1 MPTFSYVAA
10 EKGGGIRKG
19 SLQAASKA
27 EAVKAIQAQGL
38 MLMELKQELARMPA
52 PKPKV
57 TPPPP
62 PKPKPVAAAK
72 PPEPQVPLTRPG
84 WSLSERAIFLRQLA
98 SMFEA
103 GIHLH
108 RCLETLCGQVH
119 RPLAAQRLEVAV
131 AALGQGTRLSTAMR
145 GTGLFTPVQVGTVAV
160 GEESGKLG
168 QLLGDLA
175 ELEEREVN
183 LYRKLVSQLTYP
195 AVVLLCML
203 AALGVLGN
211 IMGRVLAS
219 LPAVAESN
227 TGLLGVVTGLMTNR
241 LTMLALLVL
250 PGLVLYGCFRA
261 WHSLEGR
268 EWLERRLLLVPKF
281 GDLLRR
287 LEAARCCRM
296 LGLLVASGLTIDRV
310 MQLVSVSTPSPVA
323 RQALLGARESLRN
336 GATLSQS
343 LAGSGFFSPEVVHL
357 TAAGEESGRLSTLLA
372 TVAEYSEMEVEHF
385 LVALTALVEPVL
397 MMVLGVAV
405 GVIILATFAP
415 VYQVLESL

>member
-19 SLQAASKA
+19 SLQAPSKA

-38 MLMELKQELARMPA
+38 MLMELKQEVAKVAP
-52 PKPKV
+52 PKPRVK
-57 TPPPP
+57 PPPP
-62 PKPKPVAAAK
+62 PPVSEAK
-72 PPEPQVPLTRPG
+72 PPEPQEPLTRPG
-84 WSLSERAIFLRQLA
+84 WSLTERAVFLRQLA

-108 RCLETLCGQVH
+108 RCLETLCDQVY
-119 RPLAAQRLEVAV
+119 RPVAARRLEKAV
-131 AALGQGTRLSTAMR
+131 TALGQGTRLSTAMR

-168 QLLGDLA
+168 RLLNDLA
-175 ELEEREVN
+175 DLEEKEVA

-203 AALGVLGN
+203 AALGILGN

-219 LPAVAESN
+219 LPTVAESS
-227 TGLLGVVTGLMTNR
+227 TGLLGLITGVMTNR
-241 LTMLALLVL
+241 LTMVGLVL
-250 PGLVLYGCFRA
+250 VPGLVLFCATRA
-261 WHSLEGR
+261 WRHPDGR
-268 EWLERRLLLVPKF
+268 EWIEGRLLHVPKL

-310 MQLVSVSTPSPVA
+310 MQLVSVSTPSPLA
-323 RQALLGARESLRN
+323 RQALLASREALRDGASLSE
-336 GATLSQS
+336 A
-343 LAGSGFFSPEVVHL
+343 LARTGFFSPEVVHL

-415 VYQVLESL
+415 IYQVLESL